1 MGDDETPE
9 GFPDRKAGKVTM
21 MIKQDAALRLLERS
35 QKDHVELLRAHNKD
49 LRDDVQTGFRTM
61 NRLLFL
67 FAFLYLVQT
76 LVFAALVGITGKVRV
91 PDTLGGGTVEITP
104 ASKP

>member
-1 MGDDETPE
+1 MSDEE
-9 GFPDRKAGKVTM
+9 EAVQSERKPGKVTS

-49 LRDDVQTGFRTM
+49 LRDDVQGGFRTM

-76 LVFAALVGITGKVRV
+76 LVFAALVGIKGKVDV
-91 PDTLGGGTVEITP
+91 PDSLGGGSVEMTP
-104 ASKP
+104 GK

>member
-1 MGDDETPE
+1 MGDHDEEQEQRHKP
-9 GFPDRKAGKVTM
+9 GKVTM

-49 LRDDVQTGFRTM
+49 LRTDVQTGFKTM

-76 LVFAALVGITGKVRV
+76 LVFAALVGITGKVDV
-91 PDTLGGGTVEITP
+91 PDALGGGSVEMTP
-104 ASKP
+104 KP